1 MNVNTIVWD
10 TFFDRVAL
18 ACPYCSATA
27 VTVSIVRPCEGTRVV
42 ANGVCDACHSTW
54 EFAS

>member
-27 VTVSIVRPCEGTRVV
+27 VTVSIVRPCEGTRIV